1 MGLLDDLKRQ
11 ADQLKTQQLS
21 QQSLRAD
28 AQRLVE
34 EKMKRVFDYLHELLN
49 QLAVL
54 KPVNGIAY
62 SIPGIGDFK
71 DLQFEDSFIDYR
83 KKRVQDK
90 ELFDLVSFYI
100 RWGSTAKMAIDR
112 DMPAAAA
119 KVREALFTN
128 GIKFTEE
135 EVKNA
140 RHVVDGW
147 KFSIESG
154 IVTDVKIQADSDEG
168 RLVIKAKNLMRLGPD
183 DFIVPAGDVDEAW
196 LEDFAMTLLGK
207 PGSFRKYRA
216 AVAPT
221 R

>member
-11 ADQLKTQQLS
+11 AEHVKTQQLS

-34 EKMKRVFDYLHELLN
+34 EKMAQAFHYLNDLLK

-54 KPVNGIAY
+54 KPGNEVVF

-71 DLQFEDSFIDYR
+71 DLQFEESFIDYR
-83 KKRVQDK
+83 KKRVNDR

-100 RWGSTAKMAIDR
+100 RWGSPAKIAIER
-112 DMPAAAA
+112 DMPAAAV
-119 KVREALFTN
+119 KVREVLFTN

-140 RHVVDGW
+140 RYVVTGW
-147 KFSIESG
+147 KFAIESG
-154 IVTDVKIQADSDEG
+154 IVTDIKIQADSDEG
-168 RLVIKAKNLMRLGPD
+168 RLFVKAKNLMRLGPD
-183 DFIVPAGDVDEAW
+183 DFVVPAGDVDEAW